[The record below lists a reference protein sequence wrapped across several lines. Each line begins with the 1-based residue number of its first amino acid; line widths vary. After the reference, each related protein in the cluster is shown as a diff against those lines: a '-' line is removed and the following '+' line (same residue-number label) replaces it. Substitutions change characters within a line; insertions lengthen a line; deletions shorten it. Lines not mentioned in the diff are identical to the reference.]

1 MHELAYN
8 LILLIFPFLKID
20 SNVCFAFIAFG
31 QAENLAYSIPGRT
44 SVSNSVTVE
53 DLSYDAVKDHSPLIR
68 TGGLGMLTDGE
79 YGISNFKEDSISP
92 KGMLVI

>member
-68 TGGLGMLTDGE
+68 TGMLTDGE